1 MSIDFDVYAV
11 APALP
16 LGEAARRVLE
26 RWTALGFRMVPTAF
40 GATEDQDVEAPL
52 EGEWSA
58 AVNAWPWVALWGH
71 REGPSIGVILE
82 PAGPGALGVSFTMS
96 FNLMRK
102 LLTEGREDGVFAPV
116 LEALSVLGARVA
128 AGDPNWDF
136 EPASEEEV
144 AAAFARDPYLAFV
157 RKDLDARPAT
167 PEEYVAREHPAGF
180 TVFQNEDLVG

>member
-1 MSIDFDVYAV
+1 VSIDFDVYAV

-26 RWTALGFRMVPTAF
+26 RWTALGFRMEPTAF
-40 GATEDQDVEAPL
+40 SDADGADIEAPL
-52 EGEWSA
+52 QGEWA
-58 AVNAWPWVALWGH
+58 PVVNAWSWVALWGH

-82 PAGPGALGVSFTMS
+82 PAGPAALGVSFTMS
-96 FNLMRK
+96 FNLLRR
-102 LLTEGREDGVFAPV
+102 LLEEGREDGVFAPIV
-116 LEALSVLGARVA
+116 EALSVLGARVA

-157 RKDLDARPAT
+157 RQGLDTRPAT
-167 PEEYVAREHPAGF
+167 PEEYITRERPGGF
-180 TVFQNEDLVG
+180 TVFQHEDL